1 MNIRIDRLPKKGDT
15 VPHLHHYL
23 KQIMSVHAIIVGH
36 LDNLMH
42 QHNCRLLFAG
52 ESGSRAWG
60 LQSPDSDYDV
70 RCIYAHSPQW
80 YCSIEDRRETIE
92 TVFPDDIDI
101 AGYELRK
108 ALRLFSTCNIPINE
122 QILNPVCY
130 GGDPVFLERIRSLIP
145 VYFNKN
151 RALLHYT
158 NVATQ
163 AIAQVQGLTIGLHR
177 VFYIIRPLLACEWI
191 EKHGSMPP
199 TEFQQLL
206 EADFLPLPLVN
217 EVSEIMRRK
226 LITVTVDREEL
237 TLSKDLLYWMTESL
251 KQHQETLRLLPTG
264 PTAVSF
270 EPLNEL
276 FRSYIKDA

>member
-1 MNIRIDRLPKKGDT
+1 
-15 VPHLHHYL
+15 
-23 KQIMSVHAIIVGH
+23 MSVHAVIVDH
-36 LDNLMH
+36 LANLM
-42 QHNCRLLFAG
+42 QQQSCRLLFAG

-70 RCIYAHSPQW
+70 RCIYAHPPHW
-80 YCSIEDRRETIE
+80 YFSIEDRRETIE

-130 GGDPVFLERIRSLIP
+130 GGDPVFLERIRALIP

-151 RALLHYT
+151 RALHHYT
-158 NVATQ
+158 HIVAQQGIT
-163 AIAQVQGLTIGLHR
+163 QVQGLAVGLHR

-191 EKHGSMPP
+191 DKHGSMPP
-199 TEFQQLL
+199 TEFQKLL
-206 EADFLPLPLVN
+206 DADFLPLPLMH
-217 EVSEIMRRK
+217 EVIEIMQRK
-226 LITVTVDREEL
+226 LITVTVDRVSL
-237 TLSKDLLYWMTESL
+237 QLSKDLLYWMTESL
-251 KQHQETLRLLPTG
+251 TRHQETLRLLPTG
-264 PTAVSF
+264 QTAVSF

-276 FRSYIKDA
+276 FRTYITNVG

>member
-1 MNIRIDRLPKKGDT
+1 
-15 VPHLHHYL
+15 
-23 KQIMSVHAIIVGH
+23 MSVRDVIVSH
-36 LDNLMH
+36 LANLMQ

-70 RCIYAHSPQW
+70 RCIYAHSPHW
-80 YCSIEDRRETIE
+80 YFSIEDRRETIE

-108 ALRLFSTCNIPINE
+108 ALRLFSTCSIPINE

-130 GGDPVFLERIRSLIP
+130 GGDSAFLERIRTLIP
-145 VYFNKN
+145 IYFNKN

-163 AIAQVQGLTIGLHR
+163 ALALVQGLSIGLHR

-191 EKHGSMPP
+191 EKYGAMPP
-199 TEFQQLL
+199 TEFQKLCD
-206 EADFLPLPLVN
+206 ADFLPLPLLN
-217 EVSEIMRRK
+217 EVIEIMQRK
-226 LITVTVDREEL
+226 LVTVTVDKVSL
-237 TLSKDLLYWMTESL
+237 QLSKDLLNWMTESL
-251 KQHQETLRLLPTG
+251 SRHQETLRIQSAG
-264 PTAVSF
+264 PAVVSF

-276 FRSYIKDA
+276 FRSYITESQ